1 MRLTTWLVGVALSA
15 GLVLAARGAAAADP
29 PAAPKLSTFA
39 PAPDLVRQTDY
50 YLGRLKESLDTE
62 SQYKED
68 KEKITKDGNTLILI
82 ALALGLDDGD
92 NKYKAAAPGLI
103 KAGQEM
109 AKATTYA
116 DAKAAL
122 ADARKAIASPAAG
135 GPVLGWDK
143 ASASLPELMKQVP
156 LINARL
162 KRNLKRFASKKK
174 DTAGD
179 TATLAVIAQG
189 SMGAVAQTEKPTEAA
204 KWFALCAEMRDAAA
218 AVNKAIHAED
228 QEATQKAMKP
238 FAESCD
244 NCHTVFNPKQ
254 VGKSE

>member
-1 MRLTTWLVGVALSA
+1 MVVA
-15 GLVLAARGAAAADP
+15 LVLAARGAAAADP

-39 PAPDLVRQTDY
+39 PASDLVRQTDY
-50 YLGRLKESLDTE
+50 YLGRLDESLASE

-92 NKYKAAAPGLI
+92 NKYKAAAPGVEGDARRL
-103 KAGQEM
+103 

-116 DAKAAL
+116 AAKAAL
-122 ADARKAIASPAAG
+122 ADTHRELSAPVQAY
-135 GPVLGWDK
+135 VLGWDK

-162 KRNLKRFASKKK
+162 KRNLRRFAQKTR

-189 SMGAVAQTEKPTEAA
+189 SMGAVSQTKKPTEAA

-218 AVNKAIHAED
+218 AVNKAIHAGD
-228 QEATQKAMKP
+228 PKATEKAMKP
-238 FAESCD
+238 LAESCD
-244 NCHTVFNPKQ
+244 NCHTVFNPEQ
-254 VGKSE
+254 VGKPEKSE